1 MSRDLLAVLRLRT
14 NAYGDAGRF
23 DSPGATTVG
32 GECDPLPSAAR
43 GACASCPPV
52 FPGAAGAAPT
62 ASPAYF
68 PLPLPSPLPPPVS
81 SPVFPFDGVG
91 AARHPDLVVGVKARR
106 RPDLQ
111 SAVGGGVVGSGVG
124 NGGGA
129 GFGDSCEDGGG
140 DQSGTALCQPYLS
153 LNFRRAI
160 A

>member
-1 MSRDLLAVLRLRT
+1 VSRDLLAVLRLRN
-14 NAYGDAGRF
+14 NAYGDAGRL

-81 SPVFPFDGVG
+81 SPLFPFDGVG
-91 AARHPDLVVGVKARR
+91 AARHLDLVVGVKARR
-106 RPDLQ
+106 RTDLQ
-111 SAVGGGVVGSGVG
+111 SAVGGGLSEAESEMVVVQVLVIRVETVG
-124 NGGGA
+124 
-129 GFGDSCEDGGG
+129 
-140 DQSGTALCQPYLS
+140 GTSRVPPSVNRTCL
-153 LNFRRAI
+153 
-160 A
+160 